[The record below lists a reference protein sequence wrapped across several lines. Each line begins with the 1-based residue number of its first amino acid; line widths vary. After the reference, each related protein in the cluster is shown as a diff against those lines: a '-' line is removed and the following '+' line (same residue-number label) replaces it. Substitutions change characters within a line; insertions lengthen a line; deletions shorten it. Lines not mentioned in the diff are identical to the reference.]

1 MRQLA
6 TFLFLIANFSL
17 ASADTIAI
25 IGTGDSDSAKKT
37 VAALVE
43 DMGLAAIDLG
53 GIENAH
59 WVEGMLILWLNN
71 RYGPRESFDY
81 YLRKTK

>member
-17 ASADTIAI
+17 ALADTITI
-25 IGTGDSDSAKKT
+25 IGTGDVAKALGPEF
-37 VAALVE
+37 AAQGHTIV
-43 DMGLAAIDLG
+43 
-53 GIENAH
+53 
-59 WVEGMLILWLNN
+59 
-71 RYGPRESFDY
+71 YGSRESFDY